1 MPRVSL
7 WLPRGTRD
15 VMRKVY
21 LIDELV
27 AQWHK
32 MRLALESQ
40 QQRLAEGQVE
50 GERLTSEEYQ
60 ARIGELGSRLNQHQK
75 QMVATSA
82 IAERKLSA
90 RRS

>member
-7 WLPRGTRD
+7 CLARGTRD
-15 VMRKVY
+15 VMRKMY

-60 ARIGELGSRLNQHQK
+60 ARIGELVHELDGLIKAHASEH
-75 QMVATSA
+75 V
-82 IAERKLSA
+82 EEKL
-90 RRS
+90 